1 MTISPST
8 GTSSQQVLQSL
19 LLQSSIK
26 CNNNNQKDNN
36 TATVNLVTMT
46 TSTAVITAVTMAIEL
61 TIIANTN
68 LSPRCNMNRAAYY
81 TMVTI
86 ITTT

>member
-1 MTISPST
+1 MTTPPSP

-26 CNNNNQKDNN
+26 CNNNNQKDSN
-36 TATVNLVTMT
+36 TATVNLVTKT
-46 TSTAVITAVTMAIEL
+46 TSTAVITAVTMAIEP

-68 LSPRCNMNRAAYY
+68 LNSCCNMNWAAYY